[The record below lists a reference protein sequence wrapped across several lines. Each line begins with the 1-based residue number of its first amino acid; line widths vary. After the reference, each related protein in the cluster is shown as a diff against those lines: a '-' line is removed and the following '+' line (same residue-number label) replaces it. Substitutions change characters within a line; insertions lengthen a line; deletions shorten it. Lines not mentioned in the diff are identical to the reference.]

1 MECTGDRAGIEAWL
15 PSVSVTADREPQP
28 TMEYTVEC
36 TGDRAGIEAWLPSVS
51 VTAAREHSQLWNT
64 QWNTLVTEQ
73 ELKLGFLQCLSLLPE
88 SPSQLWNTQWNTLV
102 TEQELKLGF
111 LQCLSLL
118 TESTANYGIHSG
130 IHW

>member
-15 PSVSVTADREPQP
+15 PSVSVTAAREPQP
-28 TMEYTVEC
+28 SMEYTVEC

-51 VTAAREHSQLWNT
+51 VTADRDH
-64 QWNTLVTEQ
+64 
-73 ELKLGFLQCLSLLPE
+73 
-88 SPSQLWNTQWNTLV
+88 SQLWNTQWNTLV

-118 TESTANYGIHSG
+118 TESTANYGTHSG